1 MDLSDI
7 LIRPIQSEKSD
18 LLREKHRTYAFHV
31 RKDSNKIAIIKAIE
45 SIFHVEVESVRTYIR
60 KGKTKRMGRFEG
72 QYPDRK
78 RAMVTLKVGHKL
90 DIFEGA

>member
-18 LLREKHRTYAFHV
+18 NLREKNRTYEFHV
-31 RKDSNKIAIIKAIE
+31 RKDANKIMIRQAVE
-45 SIFHVEVESVRTYIR
+45 SIFKVNVESVHTYIR
-60 KGKTKRMGRFEG
+60 KGKTKRMGRFES

-78 RAMVTLKVGHKL
+78 RAMVTLKEGQKL

>member
-7 LIRPIQSEKSD
+7 IIRPIQSEKAD
-18 LLREKHRTYAFHV
+18 ILREKNRTYEFHV
-31 RKDSNKIAIIKAIE
+31 RKDSNKIDISKAIE
-45 SIFHVEVESVRTYIR
+45 SIFHVKVEAVRTYIR
-60 KGKTKRMGRFEG
+60 KGKTKRLGRFES

-78 RAMVTLKVGHKL
+78 RAMVTLKTGHKL